1 MFPAGKNVRGS
12 LKNIAENAGEV
23 SFMCEP
29 CFKNGR
35 FSHAVGCETLRRF
48 SILIDV
54 VTGKLQLWPKLVCI
68 TVWHV
73 NCVGK
78 RRAVFFEEYI
88 SSHQ

>member
-35 FSHAVGCETLRRF
+35 FSYAVGCETLCRF
-48 SILIDV
+48 PF
-54 VTGKLQLWPKLVCI
+54 W
-68 TVWHV
+68 
-73 NCVGK
+73 
-78 RRAVFFEEYI
+78 
-88 SSHQ
+88 